1 MEKLFRE
8 VRCVS
13 IGKNDV
19 KFIPENLVKKPGYLD
34 KHGLIVQE
42 LPEKLAEI
50 KAEPFHKKDQEP
62 VNEDKT
68 KQKPLEEAKK
78 EEPKPVT
85 PAPVAEVKKEEDI
98 KEKDSK
104 QTGKIKVDA

>member
-34 KHGLIVQE
+34 KHGLMVQE
-42 LPEKLAEI
+42 LPEKLVET
-50 KAEPFHKKDQEP
+50 KTEPLPEKDQEQ
-62 VNEDKT
+62 VKEDKT
-68 KQKPLEEAKK
+68 EEKPLVEANKEESKPVTQVPVAEVNK
-78 EEPKPVT
+78 EEPKEK
-85 PAPVAEVKKEEDI
+85 APKP
-98 KEKDSK
+98 
-104 QTGKIKVDA
+104 TGKIKVDA